1 MKTRKQKNLL
11 LVELAVFSAIII
23 LMAFT
28 PLGYLQIG
36 VVKMTLIMIPVAVG
50 AITIGPAAGAFLG
63 LVFGVTSFAQCFGLD
78 AFGTALMA
86 INPIYTFI
94 MCIVPRALMGYLCG
108 LIFKAVKKLNKSA
121 AYIAASVSGA
131 VLNTVFFVGL
141 LMLFFGRSDYI
152 EGLRGTAGLWTFLA
166 AFVGLNGLIE
176 IVVCSIVGA
185 PAAAAIDTAVKKL
198 SRQ

>member
-108 LIFKAVKKLNKSA
+108 LIFKAVKKLSKSA

>member
-108 LIFKAVKKLNKSA
+108 LIFKAVKKLNKST